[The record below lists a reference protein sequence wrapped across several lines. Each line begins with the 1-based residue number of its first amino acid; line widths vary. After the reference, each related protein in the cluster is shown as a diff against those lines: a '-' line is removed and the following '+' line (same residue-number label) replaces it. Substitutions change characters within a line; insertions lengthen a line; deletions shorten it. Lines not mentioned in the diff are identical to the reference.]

1 MDDFSKMS
9 KPPLIMTQTGR
20 MTLLFTAMALAV
32 SVVIGYSSATLDP
45 DLSMQIAILSM
56 LLFPAFV
63 LALFDSRRLIPYI
76 LLVWVICPEIRRI
89 QDWMEG
95 TYHSVSLLS
104 IAPLLTSAVL
114 IIPILAKFHQ
124 MESRIYKL
132 LIYIA
137 IVLLYGCLIGV
148 TKNGSGTFYDLANY
162 VIPLLLIPYAA
173 LSEFDNKALDRL
185 IVAFSNTAILV
196 AVYGII
202 QYIVVP
208 PWDAFWMNH
217 VEMTSIGHPFPLEIR
232 VFSTLN
238 SPGPAGMYMGT
249 ALAPMI
255 LEKKWRG
262 PLGWI
267 GIILVTVGLLVTLVR
282 SAWVMLFIDIAIYTA
297 VSAGRQ
303 KWKLIAQLTAV
314 IAAMYVI
321 IPKLPGAQ
329 GLIARLDTMTAIQ
342 DDHSYNERLDF
353 FHTVFPMMFSKPQG
367 LGLGSIGVG
376 TKLSNGGALGE
387 YGIFDNGFVA
397 IFLTFGIL
405 GGLLFLW
412 ALWLVTRYLLSQKHQ
427 PGGITAYGKL
437 GLSAL
442 QGSIVCLVF
451 ENGYTGLKGFLLWM
465 VVGIGIMAH
474 RTIVQER
481 RQILDAAASQLEI
494 SPHKASVRLH

>member
-1 MDDFSKMS
+1 MDEISKMI
-9 KPPLIMTQTGR
+9 KPPFIMMQASR
-20 MTLLFTAMALAV
+20 MTILLVGMALAV
-32 SVVIGYSSATLDP
+32 SLLIGYSSATLSP
-45 DLSMQIAILSM
+45 DLSMQIAFLSI

-63 LALFDSRRLIPYI
+63 MALLDSRRLIPYI

-104 IAPLLTSAVL
+104 IAPLLTSAVV
-114 IIPILAKFHQ
+114 IIPILSKLHQ
-124 MESRIYKL
+124 MDSRINKL
-132 LIYIA
+132 LLYMA
-137 IVLLYGCLIGV
+137 IVLLYGSLIGL
-148 TKNGSGTFYDLANY
+148 TKNGSGALYDLANY
-162 VIPLLLIPYAA
+162 FIPLLLIPYAA
-173 LSEFDNKALDRL
+173 LSKFDSKALDRL
-185 IVAFSNTAILV
+185 LIAFSNTAILI

-202 QYIVVP
+202 QYVLVP

-217 VEMTSIGHPFPLEIR
+217 VEMTSIGKPLPLEIR

-238 SPGPAGMYMGT
+238 SPGPAGTYLAS

-255 LEKKWRG
+255 LDKRWRG

-267 GIILVTVGLLVTLVR
+267 GVILVTVGLLITLVR
-282 SAWVMLFIDIAIYTA
+282 SAWVMLFIDIVIYTA

-314 IAAMYVI
+314 IGAMYVI

-329 GLIARLDTMTAIQ
+329 GLVERLNTMTAIQ

-353 FHTVFPMMFSKPQG
+353 FHTVFPILFAKPQG

-397 IFLTFGIL
+397 MFLTFGIL
-405 GGLLFLW
+405 GGLLFFW
-412 ALWLVTRYLLSQKHQ
+412 VLWLVTRFLLSQKKHT
-427 PGGITAYGKL
+427 GGLNLYSKIA
-437 GLSAL
+437 LSAL
-442 QGSIVCLVF
+442 LGSIICLVF

-465 VVGIGIMAH
+465 VVGVGIMAH
-474 RTIVQER
+474 HTIVQER
-481 RQILDAAASQLEI
+481 RQIPDAATSQLEN
-494 SPHKASVRLH
+494 SPHKASIRLH

>member
-1 MDDFSKMS
+1 
-9 KPPLIMTQTGR
+9 MTI
-20 MTLLFTAMALAV
+20 LLVGMALAV
-32 SVVIGYSSATLDP
+32 SLLIGYSSATLSP
-45 DLSMQIAILSM
+45 DLSMQIAFLSI

-63 LALFDSRRLIPYI
+63 MALLDSRRLIPYI

-104 IAPLLTSAVL
+104 IAPLLTSAVV
-114 IIPILAKFHQ
+114 IIPILSKLHQ
-124 MESRIYKL
+124 MDSRINKL
-132 LIYIA
+132 LVYMA
-137 IVLLYGCLIGV
+137 IVLLYGSLIGL
-148 TKNGSGTFYDLANY
+148 TKNGSGALYDLANY
-162 VIPLLLIPYAA
+162 LIPLLLVPYAA
-173 LSEFDNKALDRL
+173 LSKFDSKALDRL
-185 IVAFSNTAILV
+185 LIAFSNTAILI

-202 QYIVVP
+202 QYVLVP

-217 VEMTSIGHPFPLEIR
+217 VEMTSIGKPLPLEIR

-238 SPGPAGMYMGT
+238 SPGPAGTYLAS

-255 LEKKWRG
+255 LDKRWRG

-267 GIILVTVGLLVTLVR
+267 GVILVTVGLLITLVR
-282 SAWVMLFIDIAIYTA
+282 SAWVMLFIDIVIYTA

-314 IAAMYVI
+314 IGAMYVI

-329 GLIARLDTMTAIQ
+329 GLVERLNTMTAIQ

-353 FHTVFPMMFSKPQG
+353 FHTVFPMLFAKPQG

-397 IFLTFGIL
+397 MFLTFGII
-405 GGLLFLW
+405 GGLMFFW
-412 ALWLVTRYLLSQKHQ
+412 VLWLVTRFLLSQKKHK
-427 PGGITAYGKL
+427 GGLNLYSKIA
-437 GLSAL
+437 LSAL
-442 QGSIVCLVF
+442 LGSIICLVF

-465 VVGIGIMAH
+465 VVGVGIMAH
-474 RTIVQER
+474 QTIVQER
-481 RQILDAAASQLEI
+481 RQIPDAATSQLEN
-494 SPHKASVRLH
+494 SSHKASIRLH

>member
-1 MDDFSKMS
+1 VDEISKMI
-9 KPPLIMTQTGR
+9 KPPFIMMQASR
-20 MTLLFTAMALAV
+20 MTILLVGMALAV
-32 SVVIGYSSATLDP
+32 SLLIGYSSATLSP
-45 DLSMQIAILSM
+45 DLSMQIAFLSI

-63 LALFDSRRLIPYI
+63 MALLDSRRLIPYI

-104 IAPLLTSAVL
+104 IAPLLTSAVV
-114 IIPILAKFHQ
+114 IIPILSKLHQ
-124 MESRIYKL
+124 MDSRINKL
-132 LIYIA
+132 LLYMA
-137 IVLLYGCLIGV
+137 IVLLYGSLIGL
-148 TKNGSGTFYDLANY
+148 TKNGSGALYDLANY
-162 VIPLLLIPYAA
+162 FIPLLLIPYAA
-173 LSEFDNKALDRL
+173 LSKFDSKALDRL
-185 IVAFSNTAILV
+185 LIAFSNTAILI

-202 QYIVVP
+202 QYVLVP

-217 VEMTSIGHPFPLEIR
+217 VEMTSIGKPLPLEIR

-238 SPGPAGMYMGT
+238 SPGPAGTYLAS

-255 LEKKWRG
+255 LDKRWRG

-267 GIILVTVGLLVTLVR
+267 GVILVTVGLLITLVR
-282 SAWVMLFIDIAIYTA
+282 SAWVMLFIDIVIYTA

-314 IAAMYVI
+314 IGAMYVI

-329 GLIARLDTMTAIQ
+329 GLVERLNTMTAIQ

-353 FHTVFPMMFSKPQG
+353 FHTVFPILFAKPQG

-397 IFLTFGIL
+397 MFLTFGIL
-405 GGLLFLW
+405 GGLLFFW
-412 ALWLVTRYLLSQKHQ
+412 VLWLVTRFLLSQKKHT
-427 PGGITAYGKL
+427 GGLNLYSKIA
-437 GLSAL
+437 LSAL
-442 QGSIVCLVF
+442 LGSIICLVF

-465 VVGIGIMAH
+465 VVGVGIMAH
-474 RTIVQER
+474 HTIVQER
-481 RQILDAAASQLEI
+481 RQIPDAATSQLEN
-494 SPHKASVRLH
+494 SPHKASIRLH

>member
-1 MDDFSKMS
+1 
-9 KPPLIMTQTGR
+9 MTI
-20 MTLLFTAMALAV
+20 LLVGMALAV
-32 SVVIGYSSATLDP
+32 SLLIGYSSATLSP
-45 DLSMQIAILSM
+45 DLSMQIAFLSI

-63 LALFDSRRLIPYI
+63 MALLDSRRLIPYI

-104 IAPLLTSAVL
+104 IAPLLTSAVV
-114 IIPILAKFHQ
+114 IIPILSKLHQ
-124 MESRIYKL
+124 MDSRINKL
-132 LIYIA
+132 LLYMA
-137 IVLLYGCLIGV
+137 IVLLYGSLIGL
-148 TKNGSGTFYDLANY
+148 TKNGSGALYDLANY
-162 VIPLLLIPYAA
+162 FIPLLLIPYAA
-173 LSEFDNKALDRL
+173 LSKFDSKALDRL
-185 IVAFSNTAILV
+185 LIAFSNTAILI

-202 QYIVVP
+202 QYVLVP

-217 VEMTSIGHPFPLEIR
+217 VEMTSIGKPLPLEIR

-238 SPGPAGMYMGT
+238 SPGPAGTYLAS

-255 LEKKWRG
+255 LDKRWRG

-267 GIILVTVGLLVTLVR
+267 GVILVTVGLLITLVR
-282 SAWVMLFIDIAIYTA
+282 SAWVMLFIDIVIYTA

-314 IAAMYVI
+314 IGAMYVI

-329 GLIARLDTMTAIQ
+329 GLVERLNTMTAIQ

-353 FHTVFPMMFSKPQG
+353 FHTVFPILFAKPQG

-397 IFLTFGIL
+397 MFLTFGIL
-405 GGLLFLW
+405 GGLLFFW
-412 ALWLVTRYLLSQKHQ
+412 VLWLVTRFLLSQKKHT
-427 PGGITAYGKL
+427 GGLNLYSKIA
-437 GLSAL
+437 LSAL
-442 QGSIVCLVF
+442 LGSIICLVF

-465 VVGIGIMAH
+465 VVGVGIMAH
-474 RTIVQER
+474 HTIVQER
-481 RQILDAAASQLEI
+481 RQIPDAATSQLEN
-494 SPHKASVRLH
+494 SPHKASIRLH

>member
-1 MDDFSKMS
+1 VDEISKMI
-9 KPPLIMTQTGR
+9 KPPYIMMQASR
-20 MTLLFTAMALAV
+20 MTILLVGMALLV
-32 SVVIGYSSATLDP
+32 SLLIGYSSATLSP
-45 DLSMQIAILSM
+45 ELSIQITILSM

-63 LALFDSRRLIPYI
+63 MALLDSRRLIPYI

-114 IIPILAKFHQ
+114 VIPILAKFHQ

-132 LIYIA
+132 LIYVG
-137 IVLLYGCLIGV
+137 IVLLYGSLIGAA
-148 TKNGSGTFYDLANY
+148 KNGSGAFYDLANY

-173 LSEFDNKALDRL
+173 LSHFDNKALDRL

-202 QYIVVP
+202 QYVMVP

-255 LEKKWRG
+255 LEKRWRG

-267 GIILVTVGLLVTLVR
+267 GIILVTVGLLITLVR

-314 IAAMYVI
+314 IAAMYLI

-353 FHTVFPMMFSKPQG
+353 FHTVFPMLFAKPQG

-387 YGIFDNGFVA
+387 FGIFDNGFVA

-412 ALWLVTRYLLSQKHQ
+412 ALWLVTRFLLSQKKQ

-474 RTIVQER
+474 QTIVQER
-481 RQILDAAASQLEI
+481 RQIPDAATSQLEN
-494 SPHKASVRLH
+494 SPHKASIRLH

>member
-1 MDDFSKMS
+1 VDEINKMI
-9 KPPLIMTQTGR
+9 KPPFITTQASR
-20 MTLLFTAMALAV
+20 MTILLVGMALFV
-32 SVVIGYSSATLDP
+32 SLLIGYSSATLDP
-45 DLSMQIAILSM
+45 ELSIQITILLL

-63 LALFDSRRLIPYI
+63 MALIDSRRLIPYI

-104 IAPLLTSAVL
+104 IAPLLTSAVV
-114 IIPILAKFHQ
+114 IIPILSKLHQ
-124 MESRIYKL
+124 MDSRINKS
-132 LIYIA
+132 LIYLA
-137 IVLLYGCLIGV
+137 IVLLYGSLIGL
-148 TKNGSGTFYDLANY
+148 TKNGSGSLYDLANY
-162 VIPLLLIPYAA
+162 LIPILLIPYAA
-173 LSEFDNKALDRL
+173 LSKFDSKALDRL
-185 IVAFSNTAILV
+185 LIAFSDTAILI

-202 QYIVVP
+202 QYVMVP

-217 VEMTSIGHPFPLEIR
+217 VEMTSIGKPLPLEIR

-238 SPGPAGMYMGT
+238 SPGPAGTYLAS

-255 LEKKWRG
+255 LDKRWRG
-262 PLGWI
+262 SLGWI
-267 GIILVTVGLLVTLVR
+267 GVILVTVGLLITLVR
-282 SAWVMLFIDIAIYTA
+282 SAWVMLFIDIVIYTA

-314 IAAMYVI
+314 IGAMYVI

-329 GLIARLDTMTAIQ
+329 GLVDRLSTMTAIQ

-353 FHTVFPMMFSKPQG
+353 FHTVFPMLFAKPQG

-397 IFLTFGIL
+397 VFLTFGIL
-405 GGLLFLW
+405 GGLLFFW
-412 ALWLVTRYLLSQKHQ
+412 ALWVVTRFLLSQKNQ
-427 PGGITAYGKL
+427 TDGLNLYSKIA
-437 GLSAL
+437 LSAL
-442 QGSIVCLVF
+442 LGSIICLVF

-465 VVGIGIMAH
+465 VVGVGIMAH
-474 RTIVQER
+474 QTIVQER
-481 RQILDAAASQLEI
+481 RQIPDAATSQLEN
-494 SPHKASVRLH
+494 SPHKASIRLH

>member
-1 MDDFSKMS
+1 
-9 KPPLIMTQTGR
+9 MT
-20 MTLLFTAMALAV
+20 MLFAGMALVV
-32 SVVIGYSSATLDP
+32 SVVIGYAAANLNP
-45 DLSMQIAILSM
+45 DLSMQIAILSA

-63 LALFDSRRLIPYI
+63 LALMDSRRLIPYM

-89 QDWMEG
+89 QDWAEG

-114 IIPILAKFHQ
+114 IIPILSKFHQ
-124 MESRIYKL
+124 MESKMYKL
-132 LIYIA
+132 LIYLA
-137 IVLLYGCLIGV
+137 VVLLYGSLIGI

-173 LSEFDNKALDRL
+173 LSNFDNKSLDRL
-185 IVAFSNTAILV
+185 VVTFSNTAILV

-208 PWDAFWMNH
+208 PWDSFWMNH
-217 VEMTSIGHPFPLEIR
+217 VEMTSIGRPFPLEIR

-267 GIILVTVGLLVTLVR
+267 GVILVTVGLLITLVR

-297 VSAGRQ
+297 VSAGKQ

-314 IAAMYVI
+314 IAAMYII
-321 IPKLPGAQ
+321 IPKLPGAE

-342 DDHSYNERLDF
+342 EDHSYNERLDF
-353 FHTVFPMMFSKPQG
+353 FHTVFPMMFSTPQG

-376 TKLSNGGALGE
+376 TKLSNDGALGE

-405 GGLLFLW
+405 GGFVFLW
-412 ALWLVTRYLLSQKHQ
+412 ALWLVTRYLLAQKNQ

-465 VVGIGIMAH
+465 IVGIGIMAH
-474 RTIVQER
+474 RTVVQER
-481 RQILDAAASQLEI
+481 RHMPDAAASQLEI
-494 SPHKASVRLH
+494 GSHKATVRLH